1 MSLNHNK
8 KRNVGLLNEFFAR
21 YMARA
26 IIEHRDADVAK
37 AKELFT
43 KHFHKGTDLH
53 RELKVF
59 YTLFETRLNSREA
72 AVGLIEQAKKACRMQ
87 SQAKIDLEK
96 SALLHEVNLDIRD
109 PMFFNQE
116 ISEYRD
122 FATIQVLLNHWR
134 GNVLTEDLGS
144 VAQLEDKLISHL
156 TRTGTVY
163 EKKEVL
169 KMTNSDVDNLVI
181 RLMTEK
187 MNKKFSSA
195 LSGSQKTL
203 LKLYV
208 FSKDSTEAKQALT
221 TLLEGMRSRALV
233 VLESALRTDTEAQ
246 KVGSKL
252 QEVRTL
258 LQEDFKDTSNPT
270 DKMVTFYMTV
280 SKLEEELSNG

>member
-1 MSLNHNK
+1 MALNHNK

-21 YMARA
+21 YMAKA

-43 KHFHKGTDLH
+43 KHFRKGTDIH

-72 AVGLIEQAKKACRMQ
+72 AVGLIEQAKKACKIQ

-96 SALLHEVNLDIRD
+96 SALLHEVNLEIRD
-109 PMFFNQE
+109 PKFFNAE
-116 ISEYRD
+116 VAEYRD

-134 GNVLTEDLGS
+134 GGLLTEDIGE

-156 TRTGTVY
+156 TRTGTVF

-169 KMTNSDVDNLVI
+169 KMTNNDVDNLVI

-195 LSGSQKTL
+195 LSSDQKKL

-208 FSKDSTEAKQALT
+208 FSKDNTEAKASLT
-221 TLLEGMRSRALV
+221 SMLEGIRSRALV
-233 VLESALRTDTEAQ
+233 VLEGAIRTDVDAQ
-246 KVGSKL
+246 KVGTKL
-252 QEVRTL
+252 EEVKVL